1 MSDFITELRV
11 LGTESNIFD
20 TKMEYI
26 IPLYQRAYA
35 WEDKQLTQLIEDIS
49 DISEDTNYYIGALI
63 VSKQDDRYEV
73 VDGQQRLTSLYL
85 LMSCLGLEVKN
96 TLTFACRE
104 KSNYTLKN
112 IKDLLLD
119 DRSKLDMDRIE
130 SGIQRGIDILTE
142 EINKDDFDKE
152 SFLEKLR
159 KVIVYRI
166 EVPENT
172 DLNRYFEIMNTRGE
186 QLEQHDI
193 LKATLMRYLPN
204 DSEKAL
210 FAKIWDA
217 CSDMTGYV
225 QMHFVSKNNE
235 VRENIFGG
243 GWNDLPSDN
252 WNKLV
257 NRIKAADV
265 NGNGHKIADIIDI
278 DFKVDDDD
286 GYLDDDVRVR
296 FESIIEFPYF
306 LIHALKVLIWIKGI
320 RHEDENSAI
329 IAELLDDK
337 KLIDSF
343 KRVINHGVMV
353 GKKIADDKAQFARD
367 YIICLLRTRYL
378 FDKYIVKREYANDNS
393 DGEWSLKSLYVSGQQ
408 SKKKPYYR
416 NSRFARSGEWD
427 RTNNWRNDTN
437 VMLQSAL
444 RVSYTSPKVM
454 HWITKL
460 LQWLSEDGCKHTSD
474 EYMTEYDVV
483 TENIAK
489 EAVREN
495 FFDVCKDGSYAM
507 GVNTPHIVFNYLDFL
522 IWNSNR
528 NKYDNFTFEFR
539 NSVEHW
545 YPQNPSEGTFE
556 QWKDGVDQFGNLCI
570 IQRNVNSK
578 FSNMSPEAKKSTFK
592 EMIAKGSL
600 KLRIMSELTEKH
612 GDKVASLYWKET
624 AYKEHE
630 KSMLNLLFN
639 ACGVET
645 TVVFPDEDDDQ
656 IEGITE
662 HKQGTFLNV
671 ASIML
676 DWAME
681 KQKAGEIEIDQNR
694 CGKKFVRYTTKA
706 TSKLLPEAEIAASG
720 WGTKT
725 HYFYEIAN
733 SQGRNVRI
741 QLALSSENIPDYLM
755 KICERIN
762 DKFPSRIQKE
772 NWKWRTPFVSDRI
785 RFDEKTTKEDV
796 INALE
801 ECYRQVKAF
810 ENRMLAE
817 SDYIM
822 GR

>member
-1 MSDFITELRV
+1 
-11 LGTESNIFD
+11 
-20 TKMEYI
+20 
-26 IPLYQRAYA
+26 
-35 WEDKQLTQLIEDIS
+35 
-49 DISEDTNYYIGALI
+49 
-63 VSKQDDRYEV
+63 
-73 VDGQQRLTSLYL
+73 
-85 LMSCLGLEVKN
+85 
-96 TLTFACRE
+96 
-104 KSNYTLKN
+104 
-112 IKDLLLD
+112 
-119 DRSKLDMDRIE
+119 MDRIE

-257 NRIKAADV
+257 NGIKAADV

-393 DGEWSLKSLYVSGQQ
+393 DGEWSLTRSLA
-408 SKKKPYYR
+408 R
-416 NSRFARSGEWD
+416 N
-427 RTNNWRNDTN
+427 
-437 VMLQSAL
+437 
-444 RVSYTSPKVM
+444 
-454 HWITKL
+454 
-460 LQWLSEDGCKHTSD
+460 
-474 EYMTEYDVV
+474 
-483 TENIAK
+483 
-489 EAVREN
+489 
-495 FFDVCKDGSYAM
+495 
-507 GVNTPHIVFNYLDFL
+507 
-522 IWNSNR
+522 
-528 NKYDNFTFEFR
+528 
-539 NSVEHW
+539 
-545 YPQNPSEGTFE
+545 
-556 QWKDGVDQFGNLCI
+556 
-570 IQRNVNSK
+570 
-578 FSNMSPEAKKSTFK
+578 
-592 EMIAKGSL
+592 
-600 KLRIMSELTEKH
+600 
-612 GDKVASLYWKET
+612 
-624 AYKEHE
+624 
-630 KSMLNLLFN
+630 
-639 ACGVET
+639 
-645 TVVFPDEDDDQ
+645 
-656 IEGITE
+656 
-662 HKQGTFLNV
+662 
-671 ASIML
+671 
-676 DWAME
+676 
-681 KQKAGEIEIDQNR
+681 
-694 CGKKFVRYTTKA
+694 
-706 TSKLLPEAEIAASG
+706 
-720 WGTKT
+720 
-725 HYFYEIAN
+725 
-733 SQGRNVRI
+733 
-741 QLALSSENIPDYLM
+741 
-755 KICERIN
+755 
-762 DKFPSRIQKE
+762 
-772 NWKWRTPFVSDRI
+772 
-785 RFDEKTTKEDV
+785 
-796 INALE
+796 
-801 ECYRQVKAF
+801 
-810 ENRMLAE
+810 
-817 SDYIM
+817 
-822 GR
+822 

>member
-1 MSDFITELRV
+1 MTDLVTELRV
-11 LGTESNIFD
+11 LDSDRNIFD
-20 TKMEYI
+20 TDMDYI

-49 DISEDTNYYIGALI
+49 DISDDTNYYIGALV
-63 VSKQDDRYEV
+63 VSKQDGRFEV

-85 LMSCLGLEVKN
+85 LMNCLGLEVKN

-112 IKDLLLD
+112 IQDLLLD

-130 SGIQRGIDILTE
+130 SGIQRGIEILTE
-142 EINKDDFDKE
+142 EINKDDFDKDE
-152 SFLEKLR
+152 FLKKLS

-193 LKATLMRYLPN
+193 LKATLMRYLS
-204 DSEKAL
+204 DDAEKAT

-235 VRENIFGG
+235 VRENLFGG
-243 GWNDLPSDN
+243 GWNDMPSDD
-252 WNKLV
+252 WVDLV
-257 NRIKAADV
+257 KGIKAADAD
-265 NGNGHKIADIIDI
+265 GNGHKIADIIDI

-296 FESIIEFPYF
+296 FESVIEFPFF
-306 LIHALKVLIWIKGI
+306 LLHALKVLIWVKQIS
-320 RHEDENSAI
+320 HEDGKSAI

-337 KLIDSF
+337 KLIESF
-343 KRVINHGVMV
+343 KRVIDRGVV
-353 GKKIADDKAQFARD
+353 DGRHIAENKAQFSRD
-367 YIICLLRTRYL
+367 YIVCLLRTRYL

-408 SKKKPYYR
+408 SRKKPYYR

-427 RTNNWRNDTN
+427 KTNNWRNDTN

-454 HWITKL
+454 HWITEL
-460 LQWLSEDGCKHTSD
+460 LQWLSESDCKHTCD
-474 EYMTEYDVV
+474 DDMAEFNVV

-489 EAVREN
+489 DAVREK
-495 FFDVCKDGSYAM
+495 FFDICKDGSYAM
-507 GVNTPHIVFNYLDFL
+507 GVNTPHIVFNYLDYL
-522 IWNSNR
+522 LWNSDR
-528 NKYDNFTFEFR
+528 KKYENFTFEFR

-556 QWKDGVDQFGNLCI
+556 QWKEGVDQFGNLCI

-612 GDKVASLYWKET
+612 GDKVASLFWKET

-630 KSMLNLLFN
+630 KKMINLLSG
-639 ACGVET
+639 ACGVEAT
-645 TVVFPDEDDDQ
+645 IIFPDEDDDQ
-656 IEGITE
+656 VESITE
-662 HKQGTFLNV
+662 HKVGTTLNV
-671 ASIML
+671 AAIMF
-676 DWAME
+676 DWAMQ
-681 KQKAGEIEIDQNR
+681 KQDAGEIEVDQNR

-706 TSKLLPEAEIAASG
+706 TSQLLPEADTANSG
-720 WGTKT
+720 WGTRT

-733 SQGRNVRI
+733 SQGRHVRI
-741 QLALSSENIPDYLM
+741 QLALSSENIPDHLM

-772 NWKWRTPFVSDRI
+772 NWKWRTPFVSERI
-785 RFDEKTTKEDV
+785 RFNESTTKEDV
-796 INALE
+796 IKALE
-801 ECYRQVKAF
+801 ECYGQVKAF
-810 ENRMLAE
+810 EQRMLAE
-817 SDYIM
+817 SNYIM